1 MESKKPKLFIS
12 QPMHGKSAEE
22 ILAEREEAIK
32 EAKRLVECDMGVSD
46 MEVIDSFIRDAP
58 AGANPLWFLGK
69 SLELMSDADVVYF
82 AEGWQKA
89 RGCQLEYEY
98 ARAYTDDDF
107 VYYEHER
114 CWIPCAER
122 LPEMHEEVDYTGRQ
136 EESDFVL
143 VCDASELHP
152 QVHVGRCSRIG
163 DKVWWMTREWKVLDK
178 VTAWMPLPETYS
190 GSGQE

>member
-1 MESKKPKLFIS
+1 MEIKKPKLFIS
-12 QPMHGKSAEE
+12 QPMQGKSIEE
-22 ILAEREEAIK
+22 IFAEREEA
-32 EAKRLVECDMGVSD
+32 AKKATSFVKRD
-46 MEVIDSFIRDAP
+46 MEVIDSYIQDAP
-58 AGANPLWFLGK
+58 EGAKPLWFLGK

-89 RGCQLEYEY
+89 RGCRCEYEC
-98 ARAYTDDDF
+98 ARAYADDDF
-107 VYYEHER
+107 VCYEHER

-152 QVHVGRCSRIG
+152 QVHVGRCCRLG
-163 DKVWWMTREWKVLDK
+163 DKAWWMTREWKVLDK
-178 VTAWMPLPETYS
+178 VTAWMPLPEVYS
-190 GSGQE
+190 EED